1 MRNLTNSSLSG
12 QFPHRSAGFTLLEL
26 MITVVVLGTLAV
38 IAYASYTDQ
47 ILKAQRS
54 VAKSALLDAATRQE
68 RYFFSNRTYTTTIT
82 NLGYAGAYFGKDGA
96 PSASSTDAIYELSA
110 VINDTT
116 ACDSA
121 TCFKLTAT
129 PVTGSLQAGDK
140 CGNFTITSTNKR
152 DVINSNGASASD
164 CW

>member
-1 MRNLTNSSLSG
+1 MCYRIDRSLSRLYRR
-12 QFPHRSAGFTLLEL
+12 RSAGFTLLEL
-26 MITVVVLGTLAV
+26 MTTVMVFGILAV
-38 IAYASYTDQ
+38 IAYASYTSQ
-47 ILKAQRS
+47 IVKAQRS

-68 RYFFSNRTYTTTIT
+68 QYFFSNRAYTAAIT
-82 NLGYAGAYFGKDGA
+82 NLGYAGAYFGKDGV

-116 ACDSA
+116 ACGGA
-121 TCFKLTAT
+121 PCFKLTAT

-140 CGNFTITSTNKR
+140 CGNFTITSTNNR
-152 DVINSNGASASD
+152 DVVNSNGASASD